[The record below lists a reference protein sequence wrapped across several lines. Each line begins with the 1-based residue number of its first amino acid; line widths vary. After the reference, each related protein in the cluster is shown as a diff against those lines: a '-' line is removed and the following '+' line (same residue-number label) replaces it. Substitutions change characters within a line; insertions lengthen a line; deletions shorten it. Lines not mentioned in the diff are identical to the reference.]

1 MAKPGFVKQI
11 YYKSTGYSYTH
22 MGRMFLR
29 LFIGIMLMQLA
40 VRQIIVT
47 TGNDAVSETL
57 ATVFAQTPL
66 WISIVE
72 IFCAFCIMIG
82 FMMRVLILPVF
93 ALMIYYACSLAVNP
107 IVTSTG
113 IELYEFMMVPF
124 LFMGIFFFLMMVGPG
139 KISIDYFL
147 SLYLINRSQ
156 DKEEDLEEV

>member
-1 MAKPGFVKQI
+1 MSHPRSFKQI
-11 YYKSTGYSYTH
+11 YYKATGYSYTH

-29 LFIGIMLMQLA
+29 LFVGLMLMQLA
-40 VRQIIVT
+40 VRQIII
-47 TGNDAVSETL
+47 VSSEGGGPEYM
-57 ATVFAQTPL
+57 APVFAITPL

-82 FMMRVLILPVF
+82 FLTRGMIVPVF
-93 ALMIYYACSLAVNP
+93 ALMVYYACYIFIFP
-107 IVTSTG
+107 IETSNG
-113 IELYEFMMVPF
+113 VPLDEFLMIPF
-124 LFMGIFFFLMMVGPG
+124 LFMGIFFFLLMVGPG